1 MQINWQSIRGRKWE
15 TSNKETVKVSELKE
29 RKTERQA
36 NSLGREEV
44 GKVKRKRRKK
54 NLVRDEN
61 KQIDSL

>member
-1 MQINWQSIRGRKWE
+1 M
-15 TSNKETVKVSELKE
+15 SELKE